1 MYTRLN
7 TSGFSGAVLAPA
19 FSFETKNQAAI
30 AEQ

>member
-1 MYTRLN
+1 MYIRLN
-7 TSGFSGAVLAPA
+7 TSGFSGAVQSAA